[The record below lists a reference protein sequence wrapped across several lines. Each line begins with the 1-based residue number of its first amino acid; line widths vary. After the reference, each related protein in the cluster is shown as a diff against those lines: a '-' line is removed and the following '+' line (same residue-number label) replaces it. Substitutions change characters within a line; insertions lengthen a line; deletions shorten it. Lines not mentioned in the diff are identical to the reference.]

1 MPLLAE
7 LDPFFHSLCP
17 HSIGCLALQL
27 DQTMT
32 GLEGLYGGRQE
43 RLQPGEKDTVGTVT
57 DPEPKHLWP
66 SPRSLGNPEG
76 FPALKRPRPTYPARP
91 SREGACRG
99 YRADRRT
106 G

>member
-27 DQTMT
+27 DQTVT

-57 DPEPKHLWP
+57 LPILSQSTCGPVRDRWVI
-66 SPRSLGNPEG
+66 
-76 FPALKRPRPTYPARP
+76 LK
-91 SREGACRG
+91 
-99 YRADRRT
+99 DFLL
-106 G
+106 